1 MNIKRFLL
9 IMVIMLL
16 TFSISAFASANGVV
30 NTDVLNFRSGPGTG
44 YTLLGQFVR
53 NEVVGIVEHVN
64 SEWVKVSFNGR
75 IGYVCTKY
83 LTIRE
88 VQPVVNREDAIRPVS
103 IEASGY
109 VSSNGLNFRE
119 QPEFSDNVICTIPKY
134 TQVWVIE
141 DAGYGWGKVYY
152 NDRAGYVSL
161 QYITMGQAPQA
172 PETVSAGQKIV
183 EMAKQYLG
191 TPYVYGGN
199 GPKSFD
205 CSGFTKYIYG
215 KYGITLNRTA
225 ASQLQHGYAV
235 SKSELKPGDLVF
247 FKKGG
252 SVNHVGIY
260 VGDGKMIHASSPGDV
275 VKYDTLLSGYYNT
288 YYYAA
293 RRLL

>member
-1 MNIKRFLL
+1 
-9 IMVIMLL
+9 
-16 TFSISAFASANGVV
+16 
-30 NTDVLNFRSGPGTG
+30 
-44 YTLLGQFVR
+44 
-53 NEVVGIVEHVN
+53 
-64 SEWVKVSFNGR
+64 
-75 IGYVCTKY
+75 
-83 LTIRE
+83 
-88 VQPVVNREDAIRPVS
+88 
-103 IEASGY
+103 
-109 VSSNGLNFRE
+109 
-119 QPEFSDNVICTIPKY
+119 
-134 TQVWVIE
+134 
-141 DAGYGWGKVYY
+141 
-152 NDRAGYVSL
+152 
-161 QYITMGQAPQA
+161 MGQAPQA

-247 FKKGG
+247 FKRGG